1 MRIVLLPHRPSCIG
15 CYRIV
20 GCGCFLLS
28 MIDDL
33 RRMSPL
39 IHKLAVSKLALGK
52 RQHMMVGSFVV
63 GSLGM
68 MGMMGM
74 MGTIIV

>member
-1 MRIVLLPHRPSCIG
+1 MIG
-15 CYRIV
+15 V
-20 GCGCFLLS
+20 
-28 MIDDL
+28 L

-39 IHKLAVSKLALGK
+39 IHKMVVSKLALGK

-68 MGMMGM
+68 MGMK
-74 MGTIIV
+74 GTIVGYLV